1 MFYFSYFCVRIV
13 RTTCEMTSSET
24 LEVAFVTDGTS
35 GATVWDTAN
44 GTMLKTYRHTASIGQ
59 NCISLLGNDYL
70 IAADKGPLI
79 HTWPINSQER
89 THQVRMLCGGK
100 INSLAASPDGL
111 YIAVAINEKL
121 QVWMVS

>member
-1 MFYFSYFCVRIV
+1 
-13 RTTCEMTSSET
+13 MTSSET
-24 LEVAFVTDGTS
+24 LEVAFVSDGTS
-35 GATVWDTAN
+35 GATVWDMAN

-111 YIAVAINEKL
+111 YIAVATNEKL
-121 QVWMVS
+121 QVWLVSNFRKSLDMIE

>member
-1 MFYFSYFCVRIV
+1 
-13 RTTCEMTSSET
+13 MTSSET
-24 LEVAFVTDGTS
+24 CEVAFVTDGTT
-35 GATVWDTAN
+35 GATVWDTSN
-44 GTMLKTYRHTASIGQ
+44 GTMLKTYRHTASVGQ

-100 INSLAASPDGL
+100 INALAASPDGL
-111 YIAVAINEKL
+111 YIAVAISEKL
-121 QVWMVS
+121 QVWMVSNLKKLH